1 MGGESKSAVAM
12 EESIKL
18 MITKCCNKDNKGLG
32 AIVAELIRFGSSAKN
47 KTVRKNGWKF
57 LQIILKKYEPKKDKK
72 QKKKPPKVILDALQT
87 GLKQGL
93 ADSDKATQK
102 AAMGVLQCIALI
114 DESRAERMSAR
125 MSPTQRR
132 HFDKMTGKKPVKKPQ
147 ASKVSKKNVSAKKKT
162 KSTKNVNAKSSA
174 KKK

>member
-1 MGGESKSAVAM
+1 MGSS
-12 EESIKL
+12 
-18 MITKCCNKDNKGLG
+18 

-102 AAMGVLQCIALI
+102 AAMAVLQCIALI
-114 DESRAERMSAR
+114 DESRAERMSSR

-132 HFDKMTGKKPVKKPQ
+132 HFDKMNGKKPS
-147 ASKVSKKNVSAKKKT
+147 AAAKVSKAKT
-162 KSTKNVNAKSSA
+162 KNGGVSGPRSSANKKPKTTSSA
-174 KKK
+174 KKRASIKKPKSPRPSTSSAKK